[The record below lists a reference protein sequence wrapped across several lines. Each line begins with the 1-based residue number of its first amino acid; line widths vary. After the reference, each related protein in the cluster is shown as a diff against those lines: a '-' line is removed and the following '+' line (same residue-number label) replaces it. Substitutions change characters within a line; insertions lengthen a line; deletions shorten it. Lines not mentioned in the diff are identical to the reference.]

1 MKLQLVLLTLTGLFL
16 SACNPTDKQIE
27 EWVKKNPEKIIQ
39 ALMEHQKAQQEANS
53 PKPEMVKENAKDL
66 FEHTSSPR
74 AGSGKIKIAY
84 FFDFNCGHCA
94 RQSETIKQVLAAN
107 KDVEVIYKNLPVLGP
122 SSELSARA
130 ALSAHQQNK
139 FHEFY
144 TELYKTREK
153 NPDSLKKIASK
164 LGLDVKK
171 WEKDMESEAVNNEIT
186 HVQTLAGKMKLNGTP
201 AIAIA
206 PDKIFPG
213 RVDHL
218 ADLVKSVQ

>member
-1 MKLQLVLLTLTGLFL
+1 MKLTFISLSFVALLL
-16 SACNPTDKQIE
+16 SSCTPTDKQIE
-27 EWVKKNPEKIIQ
+27 TWVQKNPDKIVK
-39 ALMEHQKAQQEANS
+39 ALMDHQREQQEANS
-53 PKPEMVKENAKDL
+53 PKPEMVKENAQAL
-66 FEHTSSPR
+66 FETASSPR
-74 AGSGKIKIAY
+74 LGSGKIKIAY

-94 RQSETIKQVLAAN
+94 RQSETIKQVLEAN

-130 ALSAHQQNK
+130 ALAAHQQNK

-144 TELYKTREK
+144 TELYKTKDK

-171 WEKDMESEAVNNEIT
+171 WEKDLGSEAVNNEIS
-186 HVQTLAGKMKLNGTP
+186 HVQELAGKMKLSGTP

-206 PDKIFPG
+206 PDKIYPG

-218 ADLVKSVQ
+218 MDLVKSL